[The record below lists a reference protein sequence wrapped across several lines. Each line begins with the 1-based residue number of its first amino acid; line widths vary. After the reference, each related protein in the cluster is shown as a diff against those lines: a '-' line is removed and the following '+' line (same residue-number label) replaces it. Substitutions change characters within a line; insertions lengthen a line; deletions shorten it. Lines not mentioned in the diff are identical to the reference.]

1 MSDLEMNR
9 PRIILSFAI
18 ASLALVGGCM
28 VGPDFRAPSDRPTES
43 WTSFDHPAPTTNPT
57 TSPTTQNSTVD
68 PTSPADI
75 ARWWQSFGD
84 AELNSLIARGVE
96 SNIDLRQAEARI
108 RQARAARG
116 VVASALYP
124 TANVSGSYSR
134 SGSGRDSDSGT
145 TITNPDGTTTT
156 FGGNSASH
164 DLYRA
169 GLDATWELDIF
180 GGVRRDV
187 EAAIADIRFAVEDRR
202 DVLVTLTSEI
212 ALAYL
217 DLRGFQTQLILA
229 RKNLEAQQYTA
240 DLTRRRQRGGFVS
253 SLDVANA
260 EAQVATTTSQIPALE
275 QSARQTIY
283 SISVLLGQEPGTL
296 VDELSS
302 DAPIPTVPPSIP
314 IGLPSELLRR
324 RPDIRRAEELVHAA
338 TARIGVATAD
348 LFPRFSLTG
357 SLAVSGSKPANLANW
372 NNSFWSFGPSVSW
385 PLFDAGRIRANI
397 AVQDAMQEQALL
409 TYRSAVLTAL
419 QDVENALVAYSHE
432 QTRRI
437 ALAQAVD
444 ANRRAVDLSTRLYQ
458 NGQTDFLNV
467 LNAQRAL
474 FLSED
479 ALAQSERTVAT
490 NLVSL
495 YKGLGG
501 GWDNDDAR

>member
-1 MSDLEMNR
+1 MNR
-9 PRIILSFAI
+9 SRIIFSICAACAI
-18 ASLALVGGCM
+18 LLAGCI
-28 VGPDFRAPSDRPTES
+28 VGPDYRAPSDKPMES
-43 WTSFDHPAPTTNPT
+43 WASLTMSSPTSNPTIAPTT
-57 TSPTTQNSTVD
+57 QVSTVD
-68 PTSPADI
+68 PNSA
-75 ARWWQSFGD
+75 AQVVRWWQSFGD
-84 AELNSLIARGVE
+84 AELNSLIQRGVE

-124 TANVSGSYSR
+124 AANVSCSYSR
-134 SGSGRDSDSGT
+134 SGSGRDNSSWRQ
-145 TITNPDGTTTT
+145 TIVNPDGSVTTL
-156 FGGNSASH
+156 GGSSASH
-164 DLYRA
+164 DLYQA
-169 GLDATWELDIF
+169 GLDATWEIDIF

-187 EAAIADIRFAVEDRR
+187 EAANSDIGAAVEDRR
-202 DVLVTLTSEI
+202 NVLVTLTSEI

-229 RKNLEAQQYTA
+229 KKNLEAQQYTA

-260 EAQVATTTSQIPALE
+260 EAQVATTTSQIPTLE

-302 DAPIPTVPPSIP
+302 DAPIPKVPPSIP

-324 RPDIRRAEELVHAA
+324 RPDIRRADEQVHAA

-348 LFPRFSLTG
+348 LFPKFSLTG
-357 SLAVSGSKPANLANW
+357 SLGVSGSKPANLANW

-385 PLFDAGRIRANI
+385 PLFNAGRIRSNI
-397 AVQDAMQEQALL
+397 AVQNAVQEQALL
-409 TYRSAVLTAL
+409 TYRSTVLTAL

-432 QTRRI
+432 QKRRI
-437 ALAQAVD
+437 ALTQAVD
-444 ANRRAVDLSTRLYQ
+444 ANRRAVSLATQLYT

-474 FLSED
+474 FASED

-501 GWDNDDAR
+501 GWEDADITANAR